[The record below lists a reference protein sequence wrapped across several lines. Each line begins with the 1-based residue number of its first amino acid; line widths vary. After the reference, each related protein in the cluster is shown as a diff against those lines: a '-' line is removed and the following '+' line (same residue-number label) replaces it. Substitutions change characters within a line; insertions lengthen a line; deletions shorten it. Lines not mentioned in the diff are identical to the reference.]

1 MRGVFFW
8 EAGGLV
14 LDKANPYGGLLAQA
28 MRGVGVELEAGYP
41 DTLTR
46 EWLFQ
51 NQGRIEIL
59 HLNWPHYMYDE
70 PDLGDRLACCAQA
83 IDNLALARTLG
94 YKIVWTVHNLYPHES
109 GSRDLDHLARIAI
122 THLADALICH
132 CNHARELVRIH
143 FHRTEGVFVI
153 PHGNFIEPYPNIIS
167 RGDARRQLGLTDDNF
182 VYFNFGNVRRY
193 KGIERLLEVFQSLS
207 GEHLRLLLGA
217 KYYTEYGEQ
226 VVASISATDSRV
238 VVRSSRFFANEE
250 LQLLFNAA
258 DVGVFPFSEV
268 LTSGSVITA
277 LSFSIPV
284 IVPAV
289 GCLPEVAF
297 PPAGIVYD
305 PEDADGLRRAML
317 EIQERDIFAM
327 SLAARRRA
335 QELDWAQIAKQTQL
349 VYEYT

>member
-1 MRGVFFW
+1 M
-8 EAGGLV
+8 
-14 LDKANPYGGLLAQA
+14 
-28 MRGVGVELEAGYP
+28 
-41 DTLTR
+41 
-46 EWLFQ
+46 
-51 NQGRIEIL
+51 
-59 HLNWPHYMYDE
+59 
-70 PDLGDRLACCAQA
+70 
-83 IDNLALARTLG
+83 
-94 YKIVWTVHNLYPHES
+94 
-109 GSRDLDHLARIAI
+109 
-122 THLADALICH
+122 
-132 CNHARELVRIH
+132 
-143 FHRTEGVFVI
+143 
-153 PHGNFIEPYPNIIS
+153 
-167 RGDARRQLGLTDDNF
+167 
-182 VYFNFGNVRRY
+182 
-193 KGIERLLEVFQSLS
+193 
-207 GEHLRLLLGA
+207 LGA

>member
-46 EWLFQ
+46 EWIVQ
-51 NQGRIEIL
+51 NQGRIQIL

-70 PDLGDRLACCAQA
+70 PVLEDRVARCAQA
-83 IDNLALARTLG
+83 IDSLALARTLG

-109 GSRDLDHLARIAI
+109 SSRDLDHLARIAI
-122 THLADALICH
+122 TRLADALIVH
-132 CNHARELVRIH
+132 CNHARDLVRTH
-143 FHRTEGVFVI
+143 FHRREGVFVI
-153 PHGNFIEPYPNIIS
+153 PHGNFIEPYPNNVS
-167 RGDARRQLGLTDDNF
+167 KEDARRELGLTDDNF

-193 KGIERLLEVFQSLS
+193 KGIERLVEVFQSLP
-207 GEHLRLLLGA
+207 GDNLRLLLGA
-217 KYYTEYGEQ
+217 KFYTEYGEQ
-226 VVASISATDSRV
+226 VVASTMRRDSRV
-238 VVRSSRFFANEE
+238 VVRSSRFFQNEE

-258 DVGVFPFSEV
+258 DVGVFPFSDV

-277 LSFSIPV
+277 LSFGIPV

-289 GCLPEVAF
+289 GCLPEVAL
-297 PPAGIVYD
+297 PSAGIVYD
-305 PEDADGLRRAML
+305 PEDADGLRRTMQ
-317 EIQERDIFAM
+317 EIQECDISAL
-327 SLAARRRA
+327 SKAARQRA
-335 QELDWAQIAKQTQL
+335 LDLDWAQIAEHTRQA
-349 VYEYT
+349 YEYT